1 MRPILFALVALVCV
15 PAFAAQRQVIVQKQ
29 VQRNGLFRRN
39 VQVDV
44 QKIRVA
50 PVRQQVVVQRV
61 VAPLKVQRVVQVQQI
76 RQHLVQPIVVQQLHA
91 GYAQPLILKQQVN
104 DHCSQQLNGGCNLLG
119 H

>member
-15 PAFAAQRQVIVQKQ
+15 PAFAAGNRQVIVQKQ

-61 VAPLKVQRVVQVQQI
+61 VAPLKVQAV
-76 RQHLVQPIVVQQLHA
+76 RQHLVQPVVVQQLHA

-104 DHCSQQLNGGCNLLG
+104 DHCSQQLNGGCNLLAK
-119 H
+119 